1 MTFLLPTLIGV
12 IIFVLGQYM
21 LKMVIEPVQAF
32 RASLGRLSNTILR
45 YQGKITN
52 ASVDDELSGRLYDHA
67 ADIVSTSSTIMFY
80 RLARRIFGLPTKD
93 GIIKAAQSLNG
104 IAHSLYSA
112 ARQFEDSPAFMAAK
126 PDHAGQVYKALR
138 IIEEEL
144 RIRTSYA

>member
-12 IIFVLGQYM
+12 IIFILGQYM

-45 YQGKITN
+45 YQAKITN
-52 ASVDDELSGRLYDHA
+52 ASVDDELSGRVHDHA

-80 RLARRIFGLPTKD
+80 RFARRVFGLPTKE
-93 GIIKAAQSLNG
+93 GIIKAAQNLNG
-104 IAHSLYSA
+104 IAYSLSGA
-112 ARQFEDSPAFMAAK
+112 AREFEDSPSFMAAK
-126 PDHAGQVYKALR
+126 PNHAAAVGDSL
-138 IIEEEL
+138 IIIQKEL